1 MVLHNLQIL
10 FSHTILVVCE
20 LVNYV
25 GKANFTV
32 KDYFDLEEEIGS
44 KAYFERD
51 LICLEFERFE

>member
-20 LVNYV
+20 WVNYV

-32 KDYFDLEEEIGS
+32 KDYFDLEEEI
-44 KAYFERD
+44 
-51 LICLEFERFE
+51 